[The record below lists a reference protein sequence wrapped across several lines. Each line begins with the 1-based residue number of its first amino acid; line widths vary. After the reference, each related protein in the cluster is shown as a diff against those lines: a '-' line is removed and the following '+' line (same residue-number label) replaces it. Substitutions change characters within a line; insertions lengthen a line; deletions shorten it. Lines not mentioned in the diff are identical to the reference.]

1 MVFDFESDPRERLT
15 RYPPRAERLAQ
26 PGKWLNC
33 KGCVMIPWDW
43 PMMITGSAPRSA
55 AAYLSF
61 FSIAASDDSTP
72 PKAETMQFNVAFASA
87 LERLARP
94 CLAFVARLDIA
105 ARTTIRRRFLD
116 AVFPGC
122 LVRDVGV

>member
-1 MVFDFESDPRERLT
+1 M
-15 RYPPRAERLAQ
+15 
-26 PGKWLNC
+26 
-33 KGCVMIPWDW
+33 MPWDW

-72 PKAETMQFNVAFASA
+72 PKAEMMQFNVA
-87 LERLARP
+87 
-94 CLAFVARLDIA
+94 ARLSGA
-105 ARTTIRRRFLD
+105 ARHSGPKNNPAVLQLVGD

-122 LVRDVGV
+122 LVGDVGVSLSLFKNQ